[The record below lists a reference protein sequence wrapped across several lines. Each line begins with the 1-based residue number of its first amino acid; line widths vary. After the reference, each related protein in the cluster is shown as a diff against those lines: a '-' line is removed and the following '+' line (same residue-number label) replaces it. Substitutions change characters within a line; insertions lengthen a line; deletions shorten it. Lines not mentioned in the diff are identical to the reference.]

1 MRSTSAAGTAGP
13 RFLTMGQVGEILNTS
28 NAQVYALVRSGSMRA
43 IKIGGRGQWRIG
55 TEDLESYLEQAYRD
69 TAAFVASHPLGAA
82 DNDIADNDDDE
93 NLDELDAGGRRPPP
107 PARPRRRRGAATQA
121 LAAETATPRGVR
133 HAPSGH
139 QGPVETH

>member
-1 MRSTSAAGTAGP
+1 
-13 RFLTMGQVGEILNTS
+13 MGQVGEILNTS

-82 DNDIADNDDDE
+82 DNDIDDNDDNDDDE
-93 NLDELDAGGRRPPP
+93 NLDELDADGHARRHPLDHSDDE
-107 PARPRRRRGAATQA
+107 ALRPK
-121 LAAETATPRGVR
+121 P
-133 HAPSGH
+133 
-139 QGPVETH
+139 